1 MLCQIPS
8 RFSPQMTVM
17 VTSHMDHST
26 NNSASWYYLPFVG
39 EVESTGTSLASSFVT
54 PFAGYIRSI
63 TYSGAG
69 NGTGTSATTIKY
81 QILRNGAVVYGPT
94 SALSIGIGT
103 SSGKNLQTILSSS
116 NATFTAAQR
125 ISIQIQVPNPLYRA
139 MFSII
144 LQEN

>member
-1 MLCQIPS
+1 LEADTNNDTLTLVAGTGLAITTNALS
-8 RFSPQMTVM
+8 DTITFSPKMTGM

-69 NGTGTSATTIKY
+69 NGTPTSATTIKY
-81 QILRNGAVVYGPT
+81 KILKNGA
-94 SALSIGIGT
+94 
-103 SSGKNLQTILSSS
+103 
-116 NATFTAAQR
+116 
-125 ISIQIQVPNPLYRA
+125 
-139 MFSII
+139 
-144 LQEN
+144 